1 MQVEKVVFR
10 LTGLHFTQGM
20 LTDTSQFILF
30 LFIIIILW
38 LINHKMNH
46 INRRVDNLENKLVKN
61 LREDILKDLDEISG
75 YDKYK
80 NYIYDDEKEQ
90 V

>member
-1 MQVEKVVFR
+1 M
-10 LTGLHFTQGM
+10 TGLHFTQGM

-80 NYIYDDEKEQ
+80 NYIYDDEKE
-90 V
+90 